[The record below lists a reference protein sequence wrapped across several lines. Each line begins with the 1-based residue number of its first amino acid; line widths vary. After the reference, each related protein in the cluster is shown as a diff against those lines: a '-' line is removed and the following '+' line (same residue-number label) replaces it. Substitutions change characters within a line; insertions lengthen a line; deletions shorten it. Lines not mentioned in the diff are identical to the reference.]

1 MPNVE
6 RQRELRRRR
15 QRRLKVRLLRKRLM
29 ETKDVRTRAK
39 LLQKITQI
47 SPHAPVPSR

>member
-15 QRRLKVRLLRKRLM
+15 QRRMKVRLLRKRLM

-47 SPHAPVPSR
+47 SPQAPVPSR